1 MSDIKQQLKII
12 EKEKEK
18 KICIL
23 YYKYL
28 NIIDNK
34 EYTNT
39 ELINIVKPIHNV
51 NTKTVI
57 KFLKQFYFV
66 KKIIKKVNKKTIMI
80 VTMNKKYC
88 NNC

>member
-34 EYTNT
+34 EYTNL
-39 ELINIVKPIHNV
+39 ELIDIVKPIHNV

-66 KKIIKKVNKKTIMI
+66 KKIIKKVNKKTTMI